1 MKDSSK
7 QVHMKGEGFLGK
19 KKKKGMVLLT
29 ERKEDLGEEST
40 RSPAILLL
48 RSAWL
53 PSFSSAGRSK
63 LRQ

>member
-1 MKDSSK
+1 
-7 QVHMKGEGFLGK
+7 MKGEGFLGK